1 MPCVY
6 KQFLFVSFIH
16 TTPFPYW
23 NLPAKKEKLFFFQ
36 RSIIYLLKESR
47 HIKKQ
52 NKAKQTNLS

>member
-23 NLPAKKEKLFFFQ
+23 NLLAKKEKLFFFKD
-36 RSIIYLLKESR
+36 LLS
-47 HIKKQ
+47 
-52 NKAKQTNLS
+52 TY